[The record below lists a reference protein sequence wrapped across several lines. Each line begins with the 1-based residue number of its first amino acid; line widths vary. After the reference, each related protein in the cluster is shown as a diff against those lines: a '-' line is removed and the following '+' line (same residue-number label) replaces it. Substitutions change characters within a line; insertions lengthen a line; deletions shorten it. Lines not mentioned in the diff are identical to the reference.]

1 MPTVRDVLASKVSG
15 VESTTPDATVLQAVH
30 QMNEHKIGALVV
42 MEGEKV
48 AGMFTERDVLRRVV
62 GDERNPAT
70 TRVGQVMTS
79 KVVCCGADADLDEV
93 ATLMKNRRIRHVPVC
108 GDNGKLLGMVSIG
121 DLNAFNTST
130 QEATIHFL
138 NEYIYGRA

>member
-1 MPTVRDVLASKVSG
+1 MPTVRDVLASKVNG
-15 VESTTPDATVLQAVH
+15 VESTTPDTTVLDAVH

-42 MEGEKV
+42 MEGNQV
-48 AGMFTERDVLRRVV
+48 VGMFTERDVLRRVV
-62 GDERNPAT
+62 GDERSPSAT
-70 TRVGQVMTS
+70 KVGQVMTN
-79 KVVCCGADADLDEV
+79 KVVCCGPDADLEEV

-108 GDNGKLLGMVSIG
+108 GDNGRLLGMVSIG
-121 DLNAFNTST
+121 DINAAHTST

>member
-1 MPTVRDVLASKVSG
+1 MPTVRDVLASKVQG
-15 VESTTPDATVLQAVH
+15 VQSTSPEATVLEAVT
-30 QMNEHKIGALVV
+30 QMNDHKIGALVV
-42 MEGEKV
+42 MEDGKV

-62 GDERNPAT
+62 GDARLPDA

-79 KVVCCGADADLDEV
+79 KVVCCDPDADLEEV

-108 GDNGKLLGMVSIG
+108 NGDGRLLGMISIG
-121 DLNAFNTST
+121 DVNAYNASN

-138 NEYIYGRA
+138 NDYIYGRA

>member
-1 MPTVRDVLASKVSG
+1 MPTVRDVLASKVNG
-15 VESTTPDATVLQAVH
+15 VESTAPDATVLDAVH

-42 MEGEKV
+42 MDDGRV
-48 AGMFTERDVLRRVV
+48 VGMFTERDVLRRIV

-70 TRVGQVMTS
+70 TKVGQVMTG
-79 KVVCCGADADLDEV
+79 KVICCDVNDDLDEV
-93 ATLMKNRRIRHVPVC
+93 ATLMRTRRIRHVPVC
-108 GDNGKLLGMVSIG
+108 NGDGKLMGMVSIG
-121 DLNAFNTST
+121 DLNAMHTST

>member
-1 MPTVRDVLASKVSG
+1 MPTVRSVLASKLQG
-15 VESTTPDATVLQAVH
+15 IESTTPEATVLEAVH

-42 MEGEKV
+42 MDGERV
-48 AGMFTERDVLRRVV
+48 AGIFTERDVLRRVV
-62 GDERNPAT
+62 GDEKNPGT

-79 KVVCCGADADLDEV
+79 KVVCCEPDADLDEV

-108 GDNGKLLGMVSIG
+108 NGDGRLLGMVSIG
-121 DLNAFNTST
+121 DINAAYTSD

>member
-1 MPTVRDVLASKVSG
+1 MPTVRSVLASKVQG
-15 VESTTPDATVLQAVH
+15 VEFTTPEATVLEAVH

-42 MEGEKV
+42 MDDDRV
-48 AGMFTERDVLRRVV
+48 AGIFTERDVLRRVV
-62 GDERNPAT
+62 GDEKDPAS

-79 KVVCCGADADLDEV
+79 KVVCCVADADLDEV

-108 GDNGKLLGMVSIG
+108 NGDGNLLGMVSIG
-121 DLNAFNTST
+121 DINAANTST

>member
-1 MPTVRDVLASKVSG
+1 MPTVRDVLASKVQG
-15 VESTTPDATVLQAVH
+15 VQSTTPEATVLEAVN
-30 QMNEHKIGALVV
+30 QMNDHKIGALVV
-42 MEGEKV
+42 MDDGKV

-62 GDERNPAT
+62 GDGRTPGG

-79 KVVCCGADADLDEV
+79 KVVCCEPDADLEEV

-108 GDNGKLLGMVSIG
+108 NGDGRLVGMISIG
-121 DLNAFNTST
+121 DVNAYNASN

-138 NEYIYGRA
+138 NDYIYGRA